1 MIPSLKLSTDGPTS
15 VAFISTMEID
25 SMRRCNSF
33 FQWFR
38 AIPLTL
44 VLVLGLIS
52 FAFSFAPS
60 LFFKSM
66 YPLRYEDEITA
77 SSSAHG
83 VDPFLVAAIIRS
95 ESSWDPEVASNQGA
109 VGLMQLLPE
118 TAADMVSKRL
128 VDASVYPVD
137 QLTDPAVNIEYGCAY
152 LSYLL
157 TYFNGATDRAIAA
170 YNAGMGNV
178 DDWTK
183 QNDLLHNAITFPETQ
198 AYLVRVNMAKA
209 RYQELYPQAF
219 R

>member
-1 MIPSLKLSTDGPTS
+1 MN
-15 VAFISTMEID
+15 
-25 SMRRCNSF
+25 RRGSF
-33 FQWFR
+33 LRWYR
-38 AIPLTL
+38 VLPLTVVLIFGL
-44 VLVLGLIS
+44 VS
-52 FAFSFAPS
+52 FAFAFAPS

-77 SSSAHG
+77 SAAAHG
-83 VDPFLVAAIIRS
+83 VDPYLVAAVIRS
-95 ESSWDPEVASNQGA
+95 ESSWDSEASSHQGA
-109 VGLMQLLPE
+109 RGLMQLMPE
-118 TAADMVSKRL
+118 TAQDMVAKGL
-128 VDASVYPVD
+128 VDGKRYSYEN
-137 QLTDPAVNIEYGCAY
+137 LEDPTVNIEYGCAY

-178 DDWTK
+178 DGWAK
-183 QNDLLHNAITFPETQ
+183 QDKLLHNAITFPETQ

>member
-1 MIPSLKLSTDGPTS
+1 MN
-15 VAFISTMEID
+15 
-25 SMRRCNSF
+25 RRGSF
-33 FQWFR
+33 LR
-38 AIPLTL
+38 CYRVLPLTVVLIFGL
-44 VLVLGLIS
+44 VS
-52 FAFSFAPS
+52 FAFAFAPS

-77 SSSAHG
+77 SAATHG
-83 VDPFLVAAIIRS
+83 VDPYLVAAVIRS
-95 ESSWDPEVASNQGA
+95 ESSWDPEASSHQGA
-109 VGLMQLLPE
+109 RGLMQLMPE
-118 TAADMVSKRL
+118 TAQDMVAKGL
-128 VDASVYPVD
+128 VDGKRYSYEN
-137 QLTDPAVNIEYGCAY
+137 LEDPTVNIEYGCAY

-178 DDWTK
+178 DGWAK
-183 QNDLLHNAITFPETQ
+183 QDKLLHNAITFPETQ